1 MVVAIDWGLGLWA
14 EHVLFLEQFV
24 QVLGCLVLHLVSHL
38 TLHVFSDYVDNSWS
52 EVTVNVTSL
61 GGHGFLLDLV
71 VREVAWHT
79 SLAMRHVYLEGHVTS
94 IRV

>member
-1 MVVAIDWGLGLWA
+1 M
-14 EHVLFLEQFV
+14 H
-24 QVLGCLVLHLVSHL
+24 
-38 TLHVFSDYVDNSWS
+38 
-52 EVTVNVTSL
+52 VTSL

-71 VREVAWHT
+71 VREVARHT